1 MADSTFDSPQL
12 HALAGALE
20 RYLAKAW
27 PERRELKIVD
37 VQQIPGGASRE
48 TYRISAQFRDGKTT
62 VERGFILRRDP
73 PSSLIDTD
81 RAWEY
86 RTYAA
91 VYPTDVPV
99 PEPLV
104 LEEAEP
110 GDLVRPFSLTA
121 EIPGCE
127 TNIAN
132 FATPEYAQLRE
143 RIGAQKWQILG
154 RLAAMD
160 PERLGVTA
168 FMPTPSPSECAL
180 RELDYWAGV
189 IDTDALQPQP
199 IAAAAIRWLRRQP
212 PPPAQKLSL
221 VHGDFRS
228 GNFLYDSEGTITGI
242 LDWEMAHIGDPL
254 EDLAWSLDPLWG
266 WPQRELAGGLLPRRR
281 AIEIWCAASGLDCD
295 PAAFRWWQVFA
306 SVKALAIW
314 ISSTEDFANGSTKE
328 PILAMAGWVMTD
340 RQNRILVD
348 RLAPGSTHR
357 YAEPL
362 TAAEERPT

>member
-1 MADSTFDSPQL
+1 MHP
-12 HALAGALE
+12 ALAALGQSTQ
-20 RYLAKAW
+20 RYLAARW
-27 PERRELKIVD
+27 PHLGDFTISD

-48 TYRISAQFRDGKTT
+48 TYRLTAQFRENGQPTT
-62 VERGFILRRDP
+62 RGFILRRDP

-81 RAWEY
+81 RAWEF

-99 PEPLV
+99 PQPLI
-104 LEEAEP
+104 LEENP
-110 GDLVRPFSLTA
+110 GELQRPFSISA
-121 EIPGCE
+121 EISGCE
-127 TNIAN
+127 SNIAFFN
-132 FATPEYAQLRE
+132 TPAYAPLKDH
-143 RIGAQKWQILG
+143 IGKQKWSILG
-154 RLAAMD
+154 RLAAKD
-160 PERLGVTA
+160 PTALGVTQ
-168 FMPTPSPSECAL
+168 FMDMPAPHDCAR

-189 IDTDALQPQP
+189 ITADALHPQP
-199 IAAAAIRWLRRQP
+199 IAAAAIRWLRRAM
-212 PPPAQKLSL
+212 PPPAQKLAL
-221 VHGDFRS
+221 VHG
-228 GNFLYDSEGTITGI
+228 FLYDRSGTIRGV

-266 WPQRELAGGLLPRRR
+266 WPERHLAGGLLPRKQ
-281 AIEIWCAASGLDCD
+281 AIAIWETASGLTCD

-348 RLAPGSTHR
+348 RLAPDSSHR
-357 YAEPL
+357 YAEAL
-362 TAAEERPT
+362 L

>member
-1 MADSTFDSPQL
+1 MHP
-12 HALAGALE
+12 ALAALGQSAQK
-20 RYLAKAW
+20 YLAQRW
-27 PERRELKIVD
+27 PHRKNFTIVD

-48 TYRISAQFRDGKTT
+48 TYRLSAEF
-62 VERGFILRRDP
+62 VENGAATRRGFILRRDP

-81 RAWEY
+81 RAWEF

-99 PEPLV
+99 PEPLI
-104 LEEAEP
+104 LEENP
-110 GDLVRPFSLTA
+110 GELLRPFSITA

-127 TNIAN
+127 SAIATFN
-132 FATPEYAQLRE
+132 VPPYSELKE
-143 RIGAQKWQILG
+143 HIGTQKWSILG

-160 PERLGVTA
+160 PAALGVTQ
-168 FMPTPSPSECAL
+168 FMEVPDVGGCAQ

-189 IDTDALQPQP
+189 IEADALHPQP
-199 IAAAAIRWLRRQP
+199 IAAEAIRWLRKRM
-212 PPPAQKLSL
+212 PPPAQKLAL
-221 VHGDFRS
+221 VHGDYRS
-228 GNFLYDSEGTITGI
+228 GNFLYDPAGTIKGV

-266 WPQRELAGGLLPRRR
+266 WPERHLAGALLPRKQ
-281 AIEIWCAASGLDCD
+281 AIAIWEAASGLECD

-306 SVKALAIW
+306 SVKAVAIW

-348 RLAPGSTHR
+348 RLAPNSGHR
-357 YAEPL
+357 FAEAL
-362 TAAEERPT
+362 V